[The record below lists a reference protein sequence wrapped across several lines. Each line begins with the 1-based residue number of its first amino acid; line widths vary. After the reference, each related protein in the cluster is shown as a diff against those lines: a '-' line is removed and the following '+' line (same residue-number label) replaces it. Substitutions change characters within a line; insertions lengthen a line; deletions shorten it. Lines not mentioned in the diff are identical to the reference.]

1 MTNPH
6 FKIILR
12 KDFLKKNGQYPVCL
26 RITSGRVPK
35 LFPLGFDVL
44 LADFDQGKFK
54 VKKTDPFHFQKN
66 QLILKAET
74 KARNIAFDYAMN
86 DKNLP
91 LDEFTRAYTNDNY
104 GSVSFY
110 DYIEYLIIK
119 RDNELSWDTI
129 EYYKKQLS
137 KLQKFRS
144 TLTFGEVNEDFI
156 FSYRDYMVKQL
167 KNTEITWNKG
177 LEFVKRVCN
186 QAYKEDKIKANPF
199 KNLPIKRLKGNYGH
213 LTVDEL
219 ISLDKIYQE
228 QTLPA
233 NLQNVLR
240 YFLFACYTG
249 LRYRDILDLRFV
261 EVKTVENITFLNFM
275 QHKTKKAT
283 IIPLIDQAKELIPV
297 MEFEHQRVF
306 NVKTDQDTNRK
317 LKEIMIKVEI
327 KKRITFHSTRHTC
340 SNALFTLDVPL
351 DVRCM
356 IIGDTKE
363 VVTAHY
369 TAEDINIKLKALNK
383 YSLAMKTKVSPL
395 VSTQGENT
403 GHDAENKNSFPNS

>member
-1 MTNPH
+1 MTTTH
-6 FKIILR
+6 IKITLR
-12 KDFLKKNGQYPVCL
+12 RDYLKKSGQLPVCL
-26 RITSGRVPK
+26 RITTGRIPK

-44 LADFDQGKFK
+44 EKNFDPIKSI
-54 VKKTDPFHFQKN
+54 VKKSDPNHFRKN
-66 QLILKAET
+66 TLILKAET
-74 KARNIAFDYAMN
+74 KARNIAFEYALN

-110 DYIEYLIIK
+110 DYIEYLIVK
-119 RDNELSWDTI
+119 RDSELSWDTI
-129 EYYKKQLS
+129 DYYKKQLS
-137 KLQKFRS
+137 KLRKFRPS
-144 TLTFGEVNEDFI
+144 LTFSEVNEDYI
-156 FSYRDYMVKQL
+156 NSYRDYMIRQL

-177 LEFVKRVCN
+177 LEFIKRICN

-219 ISLDKIYQE
+219 ISLDKLYQE
-228 QTLPA
+228 QTLDG

-249 LRYRDILDLRFV
+249 MRYRDVLDLRFIN
-261 EVKTVENITFLNFM
+261 VKKQDTIVFLDFV
-275 QHKTKKAT
+275 QHKTKKHT
-283 IIPLIDQAKELIPV
+283 ILPLIDQAKELIPLQA
-297 MEFEHQRVF
+297 FEQQRVF
-306 NVKTDQDTNRK
+306 KVHTDQDTNRK
-317 LKEIMIKVEI
+317 LKEIMIKAEI
-327 KKRITFHSTRHTC
+327 KKRITFHSARHTC

-363 VVTAHY
+363 VVTRHY
-369 TAEDINIKLKALNK
+369 TAEDMNIKLKALNK
-383 YSLAMKTKVSPL
+383 YSMSMKEKTNSLATDQDIIV
-395 VSTQGENT
+395 TET
-403 GHDAENKNSFPNS
+403 G

>member
-1 MTNPH
+1 MTIPH

-26 RITSGRVPK
+26 RITSRRVPK

-44 LADFDQGKFK
+44 VKDFDQGKLR

-74 KARNIAFDYAMN
+74 KARNIAFEYAMN

-91 LDEFTRAYTNDNY
+91 LDEFTRAYKNDNY

-119 RDNELSWDTI
+119 RDSELSWDTI

-137 KLQKFRS
+137 KLKKFRS
-144 TLTFGEVNEDFI
+144 SLTFSEVNEDFI
-156 FSYRDYMVKQL
+156 LSYKDYMIRTL

-177 LEFVKRVCN
+177 LEFIKRVCN

-199 KNLPIKRLKGNYGH
+199 KNLAIRRLKGNYGH

-228 QTLPA
+228 QTLHV

-261 EVKTVENITFLNFM
+261 QVKKVDHTTFLSFK

-283 IIPLIDQAKELIPV
+283 NIPLIDQAKELIPPE
-297 MEFEHQRVF
+297 EFAEQRVF
-306 NVKTDQDTNRK
+306 KVSTDQDTNRK
-317 LKEIMIKVEI
+317 LKDIMMKAGIN
-327 KKRITFHSTRHTC
+327 KRITFHSARHTC

-369 TAEDINIKLKALNK
+369 TAEDMNMKLKALNK
-383 YSLAMKTKVSPL
+383 YSLAMKAKDNRPVSDQAAKDNDLSNP
-395 VSTQGENT
+395 
-403 GHDAENKNSFPNS
+403 